1 MTKALTATA
10 ISNFRPGDRRR
21 EIPDPGCVGLYL
33 ILQPTG
39 AKVWAMRINRPNGR
53 RTKLTLGP
61 YLSGV
66 ELAGVPVIGQPLT
79 PAAARALGAEIKRQR
94 AQALDVVAQHQT
106 EKRRRCIASQEREI
120 NTFGQAARDFVDRHK
135 VAKTGQRP
143 RRWRENARM
152 LGLDYPIAGGDPT
165 VIRHGLCDRWAEKP
179 IAEIDG
185 DNIYHI
191 IEEARRHGVPGL
203 GRHNEG
209 ASDARGRKM
218 ADVLGTLFKWLK
230 THRRIAANP
239 CVGMHRPAA
248 PASRERVL
256 NVKVDVRSGDELRWF
271 WQAADAI
278 GDPFGPPAK
287 LLLLTGCR
295 LNEIARMQRSEL
307 SDDLS
312 TFRLPSIRAKNN
324 RGIDI
329 PLPPLASGILE
340 SVTEGEGPFVF
351 STNGE
356 TPISGFSKYK
366 VRFDA
371 LMVAEAAK
379 DNVATIAPWR
389 LHDLRRSC
397 ATGMADIGI
406 HPWIIEACLNHVSG
420 AKGGI
425 AGVYNV
431 ATYEAERREA
441 LIRWAD
447 YVASIVMGRKRKI
460 VALRGR
466 T

>member
-1 MTKALTATA
+1 
-10 ISNFRPGDRRR
+10 
-21 EIPDPGCVGLYL
+21 
-33 ILQPTG
+33 
-39 AKVWAMRINRPNGR
+39 
-53 RTKLTLGP
+53 
-61 YLSGV
+61 
-66 ELAGVPVIGQPLT
+66 
-79 PAAARALGAEIKRQR
+79 
-94 AQALDVVAQHQT
+94 
-106 EKRRRCIASQEREI
+106 
-120 NTFGQAARDFVDRHK
+120 
-135 VAKTGQRP
+135 
-143 RRWRENARM
+143 
-152 LGLDYPIAGGDPT
+152 
-165 VIRHGLCDRWAEKP
+165 
-179 IAEIDG
+179 
-185 DNIYHI
+185 
-191 IEEARRHGVPGL
+191 
-203 GRHNEG
+203 
-209 ASDARGRKM
+209 
-218 ADVLGTLFKWLK
+218 
-230 THRRIAANP
+230 
-239 CVGMHRPAA
+239 MHRPAA

-278 GDPFGPPAK
+278 GDPFGPLAK